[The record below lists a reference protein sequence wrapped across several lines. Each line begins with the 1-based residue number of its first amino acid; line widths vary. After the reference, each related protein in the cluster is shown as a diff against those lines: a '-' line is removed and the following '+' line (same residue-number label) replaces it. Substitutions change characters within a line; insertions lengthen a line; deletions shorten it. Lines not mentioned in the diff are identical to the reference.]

1 MNKNIKIIFSIFLP
15 LAIILLSVQSVI
27 FDTDLFIKKSIDY
40 GSTKTLEENRVKD
53 QISNLILFFQ
63 NKNDLNVNYYSD
75 KEEAHLDDVKNI
87 INYATYLTYGVLIVL
102 VITFLE
108 IKKKLSKIQLL
119 KLIRNI
125 NIHSSYIL
133 IALLLIIYFSFN
145 KTFILFHKLLFS
157 NDYWLLNPDYEFLV
171 VIFPEIFFRDIFQLI
186 IAKVILTMI
195 VIIITTALLI
205 RLEKTK
211 KIW

>member
-1 MNKNIKIIFSIFLP
+1 MQKTTKILFSIFLP
-15 LAIILLSVQSVI
+15 LSIILLSIQSVI

-40 GSTKTLEENRVKD
+40 GSTKTLEEARVKD
-53 QISNLILFFQ
+53 QINNLVLYLK
-63 NKNDLNVNYYSD
+63 NKEDLKNNYYSI
-75 KEEAHLDDVKNI
+75 KEQTHLEDVKNI
-87 INYATYLTYGVLIVL
+87 INYTTYLTYLSLIIL
-102 VITFLE
+102 VVTYSEL
-108 IKKKLSKIQLL
+108 KKKINKIDFI

-125 NIHSSYIL
+125 NLHSSYIL
-133 IALLLIIYFSFN
+133 VIFLLIIYFSFN
-145 KTFILFHKLLFS
+145 KSFIFFHQVLFK
-157 NDYWLLNPDYEFLV
+157 NDYWLLNPDHEFLV

-211 KIW
+211 KI